1 MINIFNQNK
10 KIDIYCPLCSPNKNI
25 TNIILSSKNNSLKIY
40 CTNCDNI
47 YFISLKK
54 NKYNKIKVI
63 MNSYNNTI
71 KYYSLLDCNEHIK
84 INQEII
90 VEDLNNKEN
99 IYSIKIQALENNS
112 HKYVKESIINNIN
125 TIWCKQIDKVKIN
138 YSHQKKEVT
147 TSFFD
152 IVNGNK
158 IYRVGDIINI
168 KNNDFII
175 FGIYNIYKEFH
186 KEKNYSTFAKNIK
199 RVFVKEK

>member
-25 TNIILSSKNNSLKIY
+25 TNIILSSKNNSLKIH

-54 NKYNKIKVI
+54 NKYSKIKVI

-71 KYYSLLDCNEHIK
+71 KYYSLLDCNEHIN
-84 INQEII
+84 INKEII

-99 IYSIKIQALENNS
+99 VYSIKIQAIENNS
-112 HKYVKESIINNIN
+112 HKYVKEAIINDIN

-138 YSHQKKEVT
+138 YSHQKKGVT

-158 IYRVGDIINI
+158 IYKVGDIINI

-175 FGIYNIYKEFH
+175 VSIYNIYKEFH

-199 RVFVKEK
+199 RLFIKEK